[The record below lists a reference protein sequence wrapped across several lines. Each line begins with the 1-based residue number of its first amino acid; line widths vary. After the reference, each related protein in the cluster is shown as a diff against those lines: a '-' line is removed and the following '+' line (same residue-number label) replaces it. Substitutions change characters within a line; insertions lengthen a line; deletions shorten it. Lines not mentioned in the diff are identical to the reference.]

1 MEDKVQMEIM
11 LLILI
16 GVNWVIYHKIF
27 RVYYFGNVGQS
38 IFKEIFGCSLVAV
51 LELAIIM
58 TVGGA
63 VLGALPVVG
72 AIGLGSYAVY
82 RGYKFVKGRN
92 GEISEGGSEEE
103 TVGNGE
109 DIRKDESGEVY
120 KPVQKEQQ
128 DVAGVSNEWF
138 CVNCGKPIPKNVKFC
153 MFCGAGNVSADDKK
167 GSA

>member
-1 MEDKVQMEIM
+1 MHLVTEAKSLTMEDKVQMGII

-38 IFKEIFGCSLVAV
+38 IFKEIFGCSLAAV
-51 LELAIIM
+51 LELAVIM

-72 AIGLGSYAVY
+72 AIGLGIYAVY
-82 RGYKFVKGRN
+82 RVYEFVKGRN

-103 TVGNGE
+103 NIENGK
-109 DIRKDESGEVY
+109 DIRQDESGEVY
-120 KPVQKEQQ
+120 KPVQKN
-128 DVAGVSNEWF
+128 SR
-138 CVNCGKPIPKNVKFC
+138 
-153 MFCGAGNVSADDKK
+153 M
-167 GSA
+167 

>member
-1 MEDKVQMEIM
+1 MEDKVQIEIM

-27 RVYYFGNVGQS
+27 QVYYFGNVGQS
-38 IFKEIFGCSLVAV
+38 IFKEIFGCSLAAV

-72 AIGLGSYAVY
+72 AIGLGIYAVY
-82 RGYKFVKGRN
+82 RIYKFVKGRN
-92 GEISEGGSEEE
+92 GETPKKEPVEEN
-103 TVGNGE
+103 VGNGKNIQNE
-109 DIRKDESGEVY
+109 ESGEVY

-128 DVAGVSNEWF
+128 DEAESPNGWF